1 MRFIAKNSITM
12 NKAVVFLTF
21 LIVLAACKS
30 KKTPDVSGIK
40 IDLKVNRFEQDFFAI
55 DTNNIPASF
64 DKLAVKYPSFLGDYL
79 GNILGLPPMN
89 DTSTAAFAAIRQ
101 FIRDYKPIKDSADK
115 LFVNFDRY
123 AKEIEQGLKY
133 VKHYFPNYNT
143 PLVINSFI
151 GPMDAYY
158 MAPLGGYGDVLT
170 SEGLASGLQL
180 HLGANSSIYHTQM
193 AESLYPNYISRRFT
207 PETIVV
213 NSMKNIIDDIYPEK
227 LAGKAMVEQMVEKGK
242 RLYVLDQI
250 LPNTDDTLKIGYT
263 SSQLKGCYSNEGGI
277 WNFFLTNNLLYNNEP
292 AILKNYMGDSP
303 NTQELGP
310 NSPGYIGLFVG
321 WQIVK
326 KYMDKHE
333 DIELM
338 QLLQTDARKIFEES
352 KYRPK

>member
-1 MRFIAKNSITM
+1 MRNL
-12 NKAVVFLTF
+12 VLTL
-21 LIVLAACKS
+21 LILSFLAACNG

-64 DKLAVKYPSFLGDYL
+64 NQLSKKYPTFLSDFL
-79 GNILGLPPMN
+79 GNILGLPPMS
-89 DTSTAAFAAIRQ
+89 DTSQQAFDAVKQ
-101 FIRDYKPIKDSADK
+101 FLRDYRPVKDSADK
-115 LFVNFDRY
+115 IFRNFEPY

-133 VKHYFPNYNT
+133 VKHYFPQYKT
-143 PLVINSFI
+143 PTVINTFI

-180 HLGANSSIYHTQM
+180 HLGGSSSLYHSQM
-193 AESLYPNYISRRFT
+193 AESLYPTYISKKFT

-213 NSMKNIIDDIYPEK
+213 NNMKNIIDDIYPEK
-227 LAGKAMVEQMVEKGK
+227 LNGKAMVEQMVEKGK
-242 RLYVLDQI
+242 RLYVLDKL
-250 LPNTDDTLKIGYT
+250 LPNTADTLKIGY
-263 SSQLKGCYSNEGGI
+263 SSNQLKGCYSNEGGI
-277 WNFFLTNNLLYNNEP
+277 WNFFLTNNYLYNNEQ
-292 AILKNYMGDSP
+292 AILKNYLGDSP

-310 NSPGYIGLFVG
+310 NAPGFIGLFVG

-326 KYMDKHE
+326 KYMEKHE
-333 DIELM
+333 DMPLM